1 MAKRTVG
8 APISVQEHRETLS
21 ATVDVESGATDFII
35 KRTLV
40 NADNSDEIICV
51 QTLIM
56 HSKQNAYIF
65 PQTCVVALYVCV
77 RTCVLYVYAHTSQ
90 HFFS

>member
-21 ATVDVESGATDFII
+21 ATIDVESGTTDFII

-40 NADNSDEIICV
+40 DADNGEVIVV
-51 QTLIM
+51 QKIRETAPTGEVATAITEAVAK
-56 HSKQNAYIF
+56 SKENA
-65 PQTCVVALYVCV
+65 PEPEPVE
-77 RTCVLYVYAHTSQ
+77 
-90 HFFS
+90 

>member
-21 ATVDVESGATDFII
+21 ATVDVESGMTDFII

-40 NADNSDEIICV
+40 DAETEEVIVVQKIRETAPTGEVATAITEAIAKSKENAPEPEPG
-51 QTLIM
+51 
-56 HSKQNAYIF
+56 A
-65 PQTCVVALYVCV
+65 
-77 RTCVLYVYAHTSQ
+77 
-90 HFFS
+90 

>member
-21 ATVDVESGATDFII
+21 ATVDVESGMTDFII

-40 NADNSDEIICV
+40 DADSGEVVVV
-51 QTLIM
+51 QKIRETAPTGEVATVIAEAVEK
-56 HSKQNAYIF
+56 SADVKQPEPEA
-65 PQTCVVALYVCV
+65 V
-77 RTCVLYVYAHTSQ
+77 
-90 HFFS
+90 

>member
-21 ATVDVESGATDFII
+21 ATIDVESGTTDFII

-40 NADNSDEIICV
+40 DADNGEVIVV
-51 QTLIM
+51 QKIRETAPTGEVATAITEAVAK
-56 HSKQNAYIF
+56 SKENA
-65 PQTCVVALYVCV
+65 PEPELEPVE
-77 RTCVLYVYAHTSQ
+77 
-90 HFFS
+90 

>member
-21 ATVDVESGATDFII
+21 ATVDVGSGATDFII

-40 NADNSDEIICV
+40 DADNGEVICV
-51 QTLIM
+51 QKIRET
-56 HSKQNAYIF
+56 S
-65 PQTCVVALYVCV
+65 PTGDVVKAINEAV
-77 RTCVLYVYAHTSQ
+77 AKSQ
-90 HFFS
+90 ENEPEPEPVE